1 MLAKIF
7 RWGLPVVALAVL
19 GVALAYLV
27 AVGLRTNPRDYPIPE
42 DDPNRLVLVSAKR
55 PMEPGKPLAD
65 GEWADADTQGIRQDD
80 LLLCLD
86 AVKAGRLP
94 EKGAAAYLLVN
105 LRLTQIRHER
115 KNTFQGF
122 ANDKHRPVLT
132 DASGR
137 SYAFLGHRSRKP
149 FPSKFEISLHVD
161 HWLIFELPP
170 DAVNALNLELPA
182 SAWGRQGVCR
192 FHIKTIERE
201 SAPDDMPKQIAK
213 YKAIVYSPA
222 AMPPDALLGR
232 ALFTKTCM
240 ECHTLFGMGAKIGP
254 ELTDLRLTPGGALKR
269 ADLNFLV
276 TNIVDPSAEIAKEFQ
291 PSVVSTTSGVVIVGI
306 VKEANDAAVTLQTSS
321 KIVVIPRKEIEE
333 MRESKVSL
341 MPVDLLKPLSDH
353 EVRSLFAYVS
363 GPAQVPLLANSENA
377 VYFFTSKDLTFWQ
390 PPRAP
395 WKLDGRELVS
405 PGHQPGEPAPLI
417 SDLVVADD
425 FRLAL
430 QFHPGKGGGAIQIR
444 DHERPDYAG
453 LRAEFTAGATL
464 EMVDGNGLRLQ
475 PAEGPAAADAIK
487 AGAWNKLE
495 IIVAETRIQRVL
507 LNGKDAIATKEI
519 RIPARAVIGLE
530 GHGVSGQEIRF
541 RNLDLHLPSPKK
553 Q

>member
-1 MLAKIF
+1 
-7 RWGLPVVALAVL
+7 
-19 GVALAYLV
+19 
-27 AVGLRTNPRDYPIPE
+27 
-42 DDPNRLVLVSAKR
+42 
-55 PMEPGKPLAD
+55 
-65 GEWADADTQGIRQDD
+65 
-80 LLLCLD
+80 
-86 AVKAGRLP
+86 
-94 EKGAAAYLLVN
+94 
-105 LRLTQIRHER
+105 
-115 KNTFQGF
+115 
-122 ANDKHRPVLT
+122 
-132 DASGR
+132 
-137 SYAFLGHRSRKP
+137 
-149 FPSKFEISLHVD
+149 

-192 FHIKTIERE
+192 FHIKAIERE

-213 YKAIVYSPA
+213 YKAIVHSPA
-222 AMPPDALLGR
+222 GMPPDLPLGR

-291 PSVVSTTSGVVIVGI
+291 PSVVVTTSGVVIVGI
-306 VKEANDAAVTLQTSS
+306 VKESNDAAVTLQTSS

-353 EVRSLFAYVS
+353 EVRSLIAYVS
-363 GPAQVPLLANSENA
+363 GPAQVPLLANFENA

-395 WKLDGRELVS
+395 WKLDDRELVS
-405 PGHQPGEPAPLI
+405 PGNQTGEPAPLI

-430 QFHPGKGGGAIQIR
+430 QFHPGKDGRGAIQIR
-444 DHERPDYAG
+444 DHARPDYAG
-453 LRAEFTAGATL
+453 LRAEFTTGAPL

-475 PAEGPAAADAIK
+475 PAEGPAAADVVK
-487 AGAWNKLE
+487 ADVWNKLE
-495 IIVAETRIQRVL
+495 IIVADARIQRVL